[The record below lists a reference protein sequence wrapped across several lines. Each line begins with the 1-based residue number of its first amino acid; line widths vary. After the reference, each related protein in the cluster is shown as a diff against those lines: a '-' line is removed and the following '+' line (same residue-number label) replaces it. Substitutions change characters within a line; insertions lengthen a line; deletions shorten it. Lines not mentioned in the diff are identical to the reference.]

1 MFGTERE
8 VFSDSTPVSPYV
20 LTMLDLEHDGP
31 GYEWLDAWARDFKIK
46 QKKNK
51 KAEENNMK

>member
-8 VFSDSTPVSPYV
+8 VFRDSTPVSPYV

-31 GYEWLDAWARDFKIK
+31 EWLDAWARDFKIK
-46 QKKNK
+46 QKKT